1 MVQPNS
7 LSNGPKDGAERG
19 GIDSTA
25 FIVGAVIIAVAFVGT
40 LFLIWAKAVGD
51 KETCSE
57 AIGSIRVRGSNLEV
71 CNSLSW
77 FGGAAAV
84 TTLMMGYLSIRDFV
98 HNPRIR
104 RLPLYIPLLALSFAV
119 YFVPTLSMGF
129 TLGLFDIGR

>member
-1 MVQPNS
+1 MIAIS
-7 LSNGPKDGAERG
+7 L
-19 GIDSTA
+19 
-25 FIVGAVIIAVAFVGT
+25 VGT
-40 LFLIWAKAVGD
+40 LFLILAKGVGD
-51 KETCSE
+51 KETCSA
-57 AIGSIRVRGSNLEV
+57 AIGSIRVRDSNLEV

-84 TTLMMGYLSIRDFV
+84 TTLMVGYVSIHDFV

-129 TLGLFDIGR
+129 TLGLFGIGR

>member
-7 LSNGPKDGAERG
+7 SGNGPKDTSERG
-19 GIDSTA
+19 GIDSAA
-25 FIVGAVIIAVAFVGT
+25 FIAGAVIIAISFVGT
-40 LFLIWAKAVGD
+40 LFLIWADAVGD
-51 KETCSE
+51 GETCSE
-57 AIGSIRVRGSNLEV
+57 AIGSIRVRDSNLQV
-71 CNSLSW
+71 CYSVSW
-77 FGGAAAV
+77 FLGAAAV

-129 TLGLFDIGR
+129 T